1 MSLALMNTVM
11 SLLSNLLKSLRGN
24 VLFNF
29 SFSENHQRKPCKNGY
44 CPNGATCESKNILI
58 TDYVHGLIGTV
69 YYLDEAKKCTS
80 TRITREPYISTGK
93 F

>member
-29 SFSENHQRKPCKNGY
+29 SFSENHQRKPCQNGY
-44 CPNGATCESKNILI
+44 CPNGATGESKNILI
-58 TDYVHGLIGTV
+58 TDYVRGLICTV
-69 YYLDEAKKCTS
+69 YYLDEA
-80 TRITREPYISTGK
+80 
-93 F
+93 